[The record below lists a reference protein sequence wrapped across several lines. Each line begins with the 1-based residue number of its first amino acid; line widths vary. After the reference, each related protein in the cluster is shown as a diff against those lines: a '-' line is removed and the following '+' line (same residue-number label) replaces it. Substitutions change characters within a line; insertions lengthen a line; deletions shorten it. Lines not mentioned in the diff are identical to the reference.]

1 MVWVNKHVCLMGLS
15 YRQPPKMSTTFPEPS
30 QFIYN
35 RVKIGFFVH
44 KIFKNPSAV
53 PPLTAEGN
61 YVNI

>member
-15 YRQPPKMSTTFPEPS
+15 YRRPSEMSTTFPEPS
-30 QFIYN
+30 QFVYN
-35 RVKIGFFVH
+35 RAETALFVH
-44 KIFKNPSAV
+44 KIFKNPTRV